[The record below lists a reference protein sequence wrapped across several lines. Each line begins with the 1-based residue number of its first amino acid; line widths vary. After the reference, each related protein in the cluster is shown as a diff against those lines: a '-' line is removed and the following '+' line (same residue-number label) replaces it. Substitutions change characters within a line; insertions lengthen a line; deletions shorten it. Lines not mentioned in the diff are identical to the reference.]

1 MDENYISQ
9 FSDRPYLTSLGLAVI
24 DEIRFGD
31 GTMANDV
38 LGGSGSFCTA
48 GARLFLDDST
58 ARSVAWRIHTGN
70 DFPEIIEKRLL
81 EWNIDLTIHRANGGS
96 CTRGQLVYAD
106 NTFGRKYTSDMM
118 RGSNTDAD
126 TAKTFRYTTAVREV
140 NPADFRGT
148 RLLHSRCFH
157 LLASPSDAISQ
168 VDELRDT
175 ICRSRKGKGQ
185 EQPLVI
191 WEPAPPSCLPKNL
204 ALCFEA
210 ARMVDIFSPN
220 HIELQAFFGLE
231 DQPFNKAATEYLA
244 IAILN
249 SGVGAT

>member
-1 MDENYISQ
+1 
-9 FSDRPYLTSLGLAVI
+9 
-24 DEIRFGD
+24 
-31 GTMANDV
+31 
-38 LGGSGSFCTA
+38 
-48 GARLFLDDST
+48 
-58 ARSVAWRIHTGN
+58 
-70 DFPEIIEKRLL
+70 
-81 EWNIDLTIHRANGGS
+81 
-96 CTRGQLVYAD
+96 
-106 NTFGRKYTSDMM
+106 M

-210 ARMVDIFSPN
+210 ARMVDIFSLDF
-220 HIELQAFFGLE
+220 E
-231 DQPFNKAATEYLA
+231 T
-244 IAILN
+244 
-249 SGVGAT
+249 SGIYSDVRTYSVQHVDRLDLVQLPRSVAESSWLWQ